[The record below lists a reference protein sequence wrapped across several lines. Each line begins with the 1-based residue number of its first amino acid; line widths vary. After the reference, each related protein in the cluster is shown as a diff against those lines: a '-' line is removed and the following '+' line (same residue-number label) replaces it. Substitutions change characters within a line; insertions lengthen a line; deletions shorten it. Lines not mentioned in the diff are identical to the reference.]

1 MVGNG
6 RTVHA
11 LVRGAAVAARGH
23 QVRLVTLGPVLPSA
37 GIEVRTRPIPGTLP
51 QAVRAARGFLD
62 DIRSFEPDLLHVHY
76 AGGKLGTLAAFSGVR
91 PLVVTVM
98 GGDVQPEQHLEGHA
112 PLERRATRRLLE
124 QADLLLAKS
133 EALLRELG
141 NFGDFGAKTEVVRWG
156 IDVARFRRDPTA
168 GRAWRARLSLQRED
182 RVVLSPRLLR
192 PLYNVHLLIEAWP
205 GVLQRVPTAVLLV
218 SEHRALPDYKAQL
231 EQRARSLGIA
241 ERVRFIGAIDYAD
254 MPALLSACDLS
265 VSVPSSDGLPQ
276 SLFEAMASETPTVLG
291 RLDAYAEAVTDG
303 THTLLS
309 DIEPEA
315 LAQAIAKVLGDPQL
329 AAGLSRAGL
338 ARVGAIA
345 SLPYEA
351 ERVEGFYR
359 RVLDQP
365 RHRTPAMARWLD
377 AATLLLR

>member
-37 GIEVRTRPIPGTLP
+37 GIEVRTRPIPETLP

-112 PLERRATRRLLE
+112 RLERRATRRLLE

-133 EALLRELG
+133 EALLRELE

-168 GRAWRARLSLQRED
+168 GRAWRARLGLQADD

-241 ERVRFIGAIDYAD
+241 EGVRFIGAIDYAD
-254 MPALLSACDLS
+254 MPGLLSACDLS

-276 SLFEAMASETPTVLG
+276 SLFEALASETPTVLG

-315 LAQAIAKVLGDPQL
+315 LAQAIAKVLGDRQL
-329 AAGLSRAGL
+329 AASLSRAGL
-338 ARVGAIA
+338 ARVGTIA

-365 RHRTPAMARWLD
+365 RRRTPAMARWLD